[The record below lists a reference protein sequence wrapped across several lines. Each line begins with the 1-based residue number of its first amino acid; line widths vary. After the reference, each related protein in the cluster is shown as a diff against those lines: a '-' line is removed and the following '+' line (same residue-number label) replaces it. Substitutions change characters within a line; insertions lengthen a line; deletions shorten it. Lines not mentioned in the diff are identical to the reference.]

1 MPGTQRRFH
10 PRLIEQLVQS
20 PHRFEFFQAVRL
32 LLAYQKRFPA
42 SHTDDLLGQTIRFR
56 NSVSLGFPPSEIEAM
71 EIEWETAEESGIDVA
86 DVEGSTVNAIGEPRF
101 QTFRRVTITPAFI
114 GLTGPLG
121 VLPRHYTQHVAER
134 EIYHRDTA
142 TRSFLDIFTSRAVT
156 LFYQSWLK
164 YRLHLQYEADRRSRF
179 LPLILSLSGL
189 RQHQSTAKQEAD
201 GIADESFA
209 YYVAA
214 LRERPRSPQWCAR
227 VIADYF
233 QTKANIEQFSG
244 QWLALPLREQ
254 TQLGVANSVLGDSG
268 FCGNRIWVRDTAIRL
283 ELGPLRRREFDELL
297 PGNAGARKLT
307 QLLRVL
313 LGITFE
319 SEVHL
324 TLDARDI
331 FPIQLSAAA
340 DSQLGWSSWMTP
352 CVRHMDARDTT
363 YRITHDA

>member
-10 PRLIEQLVQS
+10 PRLIDQLAQS

-32 LLAYQKRFPA
+32 LLAYQKRFPG

-56 NSVSLGFPPSEIEAM
+56 NSVLLSFPPSEIEAM
-71 EIEWETAEESGIDVA
+71 EIEWEAAEESGTSVA
-86 DVEGSTVNAIGEPRF
+86 SVEGHTVNAVGEP
-101 QTFRRVTITPAFI
+101 QLQAFRRVTITPAFI

-164 YRLHLQYEADRRSRF
+164 YRLHLQYEADRKNRF
-179 LPLILSLSGL
+179 LPLILNLSGL
-189 RQHQSTAKQEAD
+189 QQHQSTVKQEVA

-233 QTKANIEQFSG
+233 QTRASIEQFSG

-268 FCGNRIWVRDTAIRL
+268 FCGERIWVRDTAIRL
-283 ELGPLRRREFDELL
+283 ELGPLRRRQFDELL
-297 PGNAGARKLT
+297 PGNAGARKLS

-319 SEVHL
+319 SEVRL
-324 TLDARDI
+324 TLDARDT
-331 FPIQLSAAA
+331 FPTQLSAGA
-340 DSQLGWSSWMTP
+340 DSQLGWSSWMGP
-352 CVRHMDARDTT
+352 CSRHMDTRDTT
-363 YRITHDA
+363 YRITHAA